1 MFTKGETSDF
11 MTLVWNL
18 FFMFGGVAAMMLG
31 MKLMGGGLEKFAGGK
46 MKVMLG
52 KITTNRL
59 AGVGVGLAVTSI
71 IQSSTA
77 TTVMLVGF
85 VNVGLMTLGQAAN
98 VIMGAN
104 IGTTV
109 TAHIVS
115 LSGVG
120 GSIDIGA
127 IAAMIGCGG
136 VLVSMLVKNE
146 KVATIGSILGG
157 LGMVFVGLEVI
168 SNYAKQIMFLENGN
182 PQPFVETVF
191 RADHFPLL
199 LVLIGIVLTALVH
212 SSSTITS
219 LMVVLASIGVL
230 SFKNALFLALGSNIG
245 TCLTSIMSSIGT
257 HVNAKR
263 TAVIHLLFNTI
274 GCVIFLAPLWIWGEN
289 LTEFFASLSGDVG
302 QQIAIFHTLFN
313 VITTILLLPFV
324 NWLVKLVCII
334 IPDKSENDKKEDA
347 GFAYIDERLF
357 ETPAVAVSNTKL
369 EIIKMASIAKDNLNL
384 AMKMLFESQVQG
396 QETFKNNE
404 NRLNSLN
411 KNITAYL
418 TKLIGQD
425 LSLKDDK
432 KIGTYYHVVSD
443 IERIGDYAENIVE
456 YTMRLR
462 SEELTLS
469 SEAVSELKELAD
481 TINNLFDVSI
491 KAFDERNTEILTEVD
506 KLEDSI
512 DTFCAE
518 LDSRHIDRLKNGAC
532 SAQIGSIYL
541 QTIANLERVADH
553 ITNVAFSIKKY
564 SA

>member
-1 MFTKGETSDF
+1 

-212 SSSTITS
+212 SS
-219 LMVVLASIGVL
+219 
-230 SFKNALFLALGSNIG
+230 
-245 TCLTSIMSSIGT
+245 
-257 HVNAKR
+257 
-263 TAVIHLLFNTI
+263 
-274 GCVIFLAPLWIWGEN
+274 
-289 LTEFFASLSGDVG
+289 
-302 QQIAIFHTLFN
+302 
-313 VITTILLLPFV
+313 
-324 NWLVKLVCII
+324 
-334 IPDKSENDKKEDA
+334 
-347 GFAYIDERLF
+347 
-357 ETPAVAVSNTKL
+357 
-369 EIIKMASIAKDNLNL
+369 
-384 AMKMLFESQVQG
+384 
-396 QETFKNNE
+396 
-404 NRLNSLN
+404 
-411 KNITAYL
+411 
-418 TKLIGQD
+418 
-425 LSLKDDK
+425 
-432 KIGTYYHVVSD
+432 
-443 IERIGDYAENIVE
+443 
-456 YTMRLR
+456 
-462 SEELTLS
+462 
-469 SEAVSELKELAD
+469 
-481 TINNLFDVSI
+481 
-491 KAFDERNTEILTEVD
+491 
-506 KLEDSI
+506 
-512 DTFCAE
+512 
-518 LDSRHIDRLKNGAC
+518 
-532 SAQIGSIYL
+532 
-541 QTIANLERVADH
+541 
-553 ITNVAFSIKKY
+553 
-564 SA
+564 